1 MKEDLLARLD
11 AKYIHSR
18 LSKKRAGVG
27 TVISSL
33 IMVAAV
39 AMLGSVV
46 LIWANSSLNV
56 EKTRI
61 SDDFATN
68 SNLLRETFIVE
79 DIWLSKSPADY
90 VNITLR
96 NIGDI
101 ALNVTSVNV
110 TAINSAGA
118 NPCGAPC
125 TKKVDLNAVIDIT
138 QTRMIAVGTI
148 DWDYGSA
155 SQSLDITI
163 TTSRGTVEKMSWR
176 VR

>member
-1 MKEDLLARLD
+1 MDRDL
-11 AKYIHSR
+11 ISR
-18 LSKKRAGVG
+18 LEARCVHTGSSKRRAGFG
-27 TVISSL
+27 TLVSSL

-39 AMLGSVV
+39 GMLGSVV

-56 EKTRI
+56 EKTKI
-61 SDDFATN
+61 SDDFAKS

-101 ALNVTSVNV
+101 SMNVTSVNV
-110 TAINSAGA
+110 TAVDNNGA
-118 NPCGAPC
+118 NACGAPC
-125 TKKVDLNAVIDIT
+125 TKNLDLGAIIDIK

-148 DWDYGSA
+148 DWDHA
-155 SQSLDITI
+155 NAKTLNITI
-163 TTSRGTVEKMSWR
+163 TTSRGSVEQLFWR
-176 VR
+176 VS

>member
-1 MKEDLLARLD
+1 MLARLN
-11 AKYIHSR
+11 AKCTHRKS
-18 LSKKRAGVG
+18 SKRRAGIG

-39 AMLGSVV
+39 AILGSVV
-46 LIWANSSLNV
+46 LIWANSSLHV
-56 EKTRI
+56 EKTKI
-61 SDDFATN
+61 SDDFAKN

-79 DIWLSKSPADY
+79 DIWLSKTPADY

-101 ALNVTSVNV
+101 ALNVTSINV

-118 NPCGAPC
+118 NACGSPSSAC
-125 TKKVDLNAVIDIT
+125 TINLPLNAVIDIK
-138 QTRMIAVGTI
+138 QTRTIGVGTI
-148 DWDYGSA
+148 DWDCCSPA
-155 SQSLDITI
+155 AQSLDITI
-163 TTSRGTVEKMSWR
+163 TTSRGTVEKMLWR